1 MAKINL
7 LPWREERRDQKKKEF
22 IAVSTGV
29 ALLGVILSGLVWMF
43 YNTQLDDQNAANQV
57 VITANQQLDNQ
68 LKDLDGLQARR
79 DEILDRMK
87 VIQDL
92 QGVRPVIVH
101 VYDEITK
108 LTPSNMYLT
117 EFSRDADRFTL
128 TGKAQD
134 PNVVSDLLRAL
145 GSSPWF
151 RNAFMNSFIAAEA
164 KPQQQGGVT
173 PRPEDQYGTFVV
185 TVDLGDV
192 STILASAQNPAA
204 EGAADATVTSST
216 PAATEVTP

>member
-7 LPWREERRDQKKKEF
+7 LPWREERREQKKKEF

-43 YNTQLDDQNAANQV
+43 YNNQLDEQNAANQLV
-57 VITANQQLDNQ
+57 VAENARLEVQ
-68 LKDLDGLQARR
+68 LKELDGLQARR
-79 DEILDRMK
+79 DEILERMK
-87 VIQDL
+87 LIQDL

-108 LTPSNMYLT
+108 LTPSSMYLT

-128 TGKAQD
+128 IGKAQD
-134 PNVVSDLLRAL
+134 PNVISDYLRAL

-151 RNAFMNSFIAAEA
+151 RNAFMKSFEAVEA
-164 KPQQQGGVT
+164 KPQLPGGVA
-173 PRPEDQYGTFVV
+173 PRPEDSYGKFEV

-192 STILASAQNPAA
+192 STILASTQASEAF
-204 EGAADATVTSST
+204 ATDTSST
-216 PAATEVTP
+216 NPATTEVTP